1 MKDLQLD
8 QTSRRSFLKTTGHLM
23 IGFNIL
29 PLSFCQTKAGQTNI
43 SPYPGIPV
51 RPTIDNK
58 LVDSWIRLDADGYLT
73 VLSGKQEL
81 GQGIKIALI
90 QIAAEELDIEP
101 GRCHIVNS
109 DTGQTPNEG
118 FTAGSNSVE
127 GSGSAIR
134 LAAAEARLHLLKM
147 AGQKWN
153 VATDNL
159 MIKNGV
165 IKSPSGEEISYWKLL
180 EGKFIEAQISGEA
193 PLKSPKGYKYV
204 GQPLERED
212 IRKMVI
218 GESHFV
224 HDLKMPGM
232 VHARILHPPSYN
244 DKLKSIDLSELEAMP
259 GVLKVIKNGSFL
271 AVVAEREYQAVKA
284 RNLLKSLAVWDK
296 IPHDILQETLF
307 ESITNTPGAPEKVK
321 ISEGIEETISNASI
335 NHRAEYFKPYHMH
348 ASMGPSCAVALW
360 EENLL
365 TVWTATQGVYP
376 VRDTLADLFSL
387 DKEKIRCIG
396 SPGAGCYGHNG
407 ADDVSGEAALIA
419 KEMKGKHV
427 RLQWM
432 REDENK
438 WEPYG
443 TAMAFR
449 LSAGLDPE
457 GKPLAWDSIV
467 WSDSHSTRPNGK
479 AGSFISARHL
489 DPPVEFRKGGFSG
502 GSHRNGIPE
511 YSFAAKQLHLFNYD
525 GPLRT
530 SSLRGLGAYANTFA
544 MESFLDELIHI
555 SGNDPLDFR
564 LKNLEDPRA
573 KAVLEKLATKTN
585 WKSRSNSGNNG
596 FGIAYARYKNA
607 TSYFAVLAEVEI
619 DIGAKNYKLKKLTGV
634 IDSGLTINPDGLK
647 NQTEGGMIQSA
658 SWTMMEEVNYDQN
671 GITSVDWS
679 TYPIFRMIDVP
690 EVEVHIINRPETKPM
705 GAGEAA
711 MGPVAAAIANA
722 VFDATGSRIRNLPLK
737 PEKIDW
743 EAIS

>member
-1 MKDLQLD
+1 MEDLQNINS
-8 QTSRRSFLKTTGHLM
+8 SRRSFLKSTGHLL
-23 IGFNIL
+23 IGFNLLPLTFCHTKGAPNKIL
-29 PLSFCQTKAGQTNI
+29 PYTGVPL
-43 SPYPGIPV
+43 

-58 LVDSWIRLDADGYLT
+58 LIDSWIRLDAEGHLT

-90 QIAAEELDIEP
+90 QIAAEELDIHP
-101 GRCHIVNS
+101 DRCHIINS
-109 DTGQTPNEG
+109 DTGQTANEG

-134 LAAAEARLHLLKM
+134 QAAAEAKSYLLKL
-147 AGQKWN
+147 ASQKWN
-153 VATDNL
+153 VNPDTLRVEDGIIL
-159 MIKNGV
+159 
-165 IKSPSGEEISYWKLL
+165 SQSGKKISYWKLL
-180 EGKFIEAQISGEA
+180 EGKFIEEKITGEVA
-193 PLKSPKGYKYV
+193 PKKPKDYNYV
-204 GQPLERED
+204 GQPLKRDD
-212 IRKMVI
+212 IRKLVT

-232 VHARILHPPSYN
+232 VHARVLHPPSYG
-244 DKLKSIDLSELEAMP
+244 DRLKSIDLAKVEALP
-259 GVLKVIKNGSFL
+259 GVVKVIRNGSFL

-284 RNLLKSLAVWDK
+284 REMLKDLAVWDK
-296 IPHDILQETLF
+296 SPIAILHNQLMDDVQ
-307 ESITNTPGAPEKVK
+307 NTEGKPEEVEVSPGIAK
-321 ISEGIEETISNASI
+321 IISNSAI
-335 NHRAEYFKPYHMH
+335 NHQADYFRPYHMH
-348 ASMGPSCAVALW
+348 ASMGPSCALALW
-360 EENLL
+360 DKDEL

-376 VRDTLADLFSL
+376 VRNSLADLFSM
-387 DKEKIRCIG
+387 DQEKIRCIG
-396 SPGAGCYGHNG
+396 VPGSGCYGHNG
-407 ADDVSGEAALIA
+407 ADDVSGEVALIA
-419 KEMKGKHV
+419 KELPGRHV

-432 REDENK
+432 REDEHK

-443 TAMAFR
+443 TTMAFR
-449 LSAGLDPE
+449 LSAGLDSA

-467 WSDSHSTRPNGK
+467 WSDSHSTRPNGSG
-479 AGSFISARHL
+479 GSFIAARSL
-489 DPPVEFRKGGFSG
+489 EPPVEFGKGGWSG

-511 YSFAAKQLHLFNYD
+511 YSFQAKQLHLFNYD

-544 MESFLDELIHI
+544 MESFLDELIHK
-555 SGNDPLDFR
+555 SGNDPIDFR

-573 KAVLEKLATKTN
+573 RAVLEELAQKTN
-585 WKSRSNSGNNG
+585 WKLRSKSANNG
-596 FGIAYARYKNA
+596 FGVAYARYKNA

-619 DIGAKNYKLKKLTGV
+619 DKAAKNYKLKKLTGV

-658 SWTMMEEVNYDQN
+658 SWTMMEEVQFDKN
-671 GITSVDWS
+671 GITSVDWNS
-679 TYPIFRMIDVP
+679 YPIMRMMDVP

-722 VFDATGSRIRNLPLK
+722 VFDATGSRIRNLPIK

-743 EAIS
+743 TKV